1 MLGRLGNQMFQI
13 AAAYSFAIDNGCSL
27 KVSTKN
33 GVYQSLD
40 GKISDPLQYVNGI
53 YSKIDFIEN
62 PTNFDIWK
70 QPGFEYYPISYKFEK
85 NLYLEGHFQSEK
97 YFSHNR
103 DSILELFKINKKDKE
118 YIDAKYAELL
128 KENTVSL
135 HIRRG
140 DYLLSK
146 DHHPICDIQ
155 YYQNAIDNFDNDV
168 IFLVFSDDINYAK
181 KTFTENKYTII
192 ENEKDYIDLYLMTMC
207 KSNIIANSSFSW
219 WGAWLNN
226 NTNKKVIAPKKWFG
240 ESLKENNIKDLI
252 PENWIC
258 I

>member
-1 MLGRLGNQMFQI
+1 
-13 AAAYSFAIDNGCSL
+13 
-27 KVSTKN
+27 
-33 GVYQSLD
+33 
-40 GKISDPLQYVNGI
+40 
-53 YSKIDFIEN
+53 
-62 PTNFDIWK
+62 
-70 QPGFEYYPISYKFEK
+70 
-85 NLYLEGHFQSEK
+85 
-97 YFSHNR
+97 
-103 DSILELFKINKKDKE
+103 
-118 YIDAKYAELL
+118 
-128 KENTVSL
+128 
-135 HIRRG
+135 
-140 DYLLSK
+140 LLSK